1 MLLPTVH
8 RRLSGRLDASKGSV
22 YPAPHS
28 SDGLRREL
36 LGLLCAGAVAE
47 AVATPT
53 NGVQPTLYS
62 SPGWPRPEP
71 SFPLPI
77 CARLCR
83 TFGRVMN
90 PCLRNQAPWPSCE
103 REHTS
108 IFCLLTR
115 SSHACAT
122 LLRQA
127 SACGPYLP
135 VSRSSNQPFPMTRP
149 SSNFL
154 CVEAIGSRREVCS
167 AIRWLC
173 GRAPPLLVDN
183 GIA

>member
-22 YPAPHS
+22 YPAPPS

-71 SFPLPI
+71 SFPLPT
-77 CARLCR
+77 CARLSM

-90 PCLRNQAPWPSCE
+90 PCLRNQAPWPLCE

-115 SSHACAT
+115 PSHACAMRHLQVSVCGRY
-122 LLRQA
+122 LLPSQTSNRPLLMNRLVPNVVCLEA
-127 SACGPYLP
+127 TD
-135 VSRSSNQPFPMTRP
+135 SRSRTFSATRQ
-149 SSNFL
+149 
-154 CVEAIGSRREVCS
+154 
-167 AIRWLC
+167 WC
-173 GRAPPLLVDN
+173 GRAPPFL
-183 GIA
+183 